1 MMENISKLSK
11 PRAKQG
17 DQELEVMNGL
27 RVMSCVLIILGNSY
41 YYTLRAPIQNLEVI
55 QEWV

>member
-1 MMENISKLSK
+1 MENISKLSK

-41 YYTLRAPIQNLEVI
+41 YYTLRGPIQNLEVI
-55 QEWV
+55 QQWV